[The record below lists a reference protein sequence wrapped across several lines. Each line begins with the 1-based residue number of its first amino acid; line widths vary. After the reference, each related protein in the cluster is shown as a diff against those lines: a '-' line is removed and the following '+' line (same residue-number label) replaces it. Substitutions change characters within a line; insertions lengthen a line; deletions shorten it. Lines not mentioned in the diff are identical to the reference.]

1 MLNPDSLQVFLVAA
15 ETENFSLAAQRL
27 HLSQPAVSQHIQG
40 LEQRLGVAL
49 FDRSGRRIKL
59 SATGAALLPFAQ
71 EVMRAHKQLEEAALA
86 CVGEV
91 IGHLTIASSAT
102 SARYVLPRL
111 LAHYREQYPLVRATV
126 LVRPQAQVVDGLA
139 TGEIDLGVLY
149 ERTPR
154 NGLRYHRFFQDEL
167 VLVAPAGHPW
177 GERASIEPH
186 ELYAERFIM
195 REPTSGTYATLR
207 ENLGAVGVEVD
218 RLERVLTVENSEA
231 ILMAVEEGIGLGF
244 VPCIAARRCLAMGRI
259 QRVQVRGVMM
269 TRWLYLA
276 QNVSRPQGPALNA
289 FWRFMEEADVEGLLA
304 APAPICHT
312 WQATPEPHATASA
325 PVIAYNLT
333 LHASDR

>member
-1 MLNPDSLQVFLVAA
+1 MLNPDSLQVFIAAA
-15 ETENFSLAAQRL
+15 ETENFSAAAQRL

-40 LEQRLGVAL
+40 LEQRLGAVL

-59 SATGAALLPFAQ
+59 SATGAALLPFVQ
-71 EVMRAHKQLEEAALA
+71 EVMRAHKQLEEAAMA
-86 CVGEV
+86 CAGEV

-111 LAHYREQYPLVRATV
+111 LAYYREQYPLVRATV
-126 LVRPQAQVVDGLA
+126 LVRPQAQVLEGLM

-149 ERTPR
+149 ERTSR

-167 VLVAPAGHPW
+167 VLVTPAGHPW
-177 GERASIEPH
+177 GTRASIEPN
-186 ELYAERFIM
+186 ELYTERFIM

-244 VPCIAARRCLAMGRI
+244 VPCIAARRCLAMGQI
-259 QRVQVRGVMM
+259 QRVKVTGVMM

-276 QNVSRPQGPALNA
+276 QNINRPQGTALQA
-289 FWRFMEEADVEGLLA
+289 FWRFMEEADTERLLA
-304 APAPICHT
+304 APAPICHS
-312 WQATPEPHATASA
+312 WQAASESLASVATPVLA
-325 PVIAYNLT
+325 
-333 LHASDR
+333 

>member
-1 MLNPDSLQVFLVAA
+1 MLNPDSLQVFVVAA

-40 LEQRLGVAL
+40 LEQRLGVSL

-59 SATGAALLPFAQ
+59 SATGAALLPFVQ

-111 LAHYREQYPLVRATV
+111 LAHYRERYPLVRATV
-126 LVRPQAQVVDGLA
+126 LVRPQAQVLDGLM

-149 ERTPR
+149 ERAPR
-154 NGLRYHRFFQDEL
+154 NGLRCRRFFQDEL

-177 GERASIEPH
+177 GARASIEPN

-259 QRVQVRGVMM
+259 QRVRVTGVMM

-276 QNVSRPQGPALNA
+276 QNISRPQGPALHA

-312 WQATPEPHATASA
+312 WQATPEPRASISA
-325 PVIAYNLT
+325 PLITYT
-333 LHASDR
+333 S

>member
-1 MLNPDSLQVFLVAA
+1 MLNPDSLQVFVVAA

-40 LEQRLGVAL
+40 LEQRLGVSL

-59 SATGAALLPFAQ
+59 SATGAALLPFVQ

-86 CVGEV
+86 CMGEV

-111 LAHYREQYPLVRATV
+111 LAHYRERYPLVRATV
-126 LVRPQAQVVDGLA
+126 LVRPQAQVLDGLM

-149 ERTPR
+149 ERAPR
-154 NGLRYHRFFQDEL
+154 NGLRYRRFFQDEL

-177 GERASIEPH
+177 GARASIEPN

-259 QRVQVRGVMM
+259 QRVQVTGVMM

-276 QNVSRPQGPALNA
+276 QNISRPQGPALHA

-304 APAPICHT
+304 APAPICHA
-312 WQATPEPHATASA
+312 WQAAPESRASISA
-325 PVIAYNLT
+325 PLITYT
-333 LHASDR
+333 S